1 MAYEFRFGTGLLH
14 RGDSAHAALSKWGYS
29 LLMSRRA
36 YAAAFVAL
44 GLVATYAFQP
54 GLGHFMWSAIVWG
67 ILMMSTLMVLAVLA
81 NILMVL
87 VHMWT
92 GYTPKQEQ
100 RLEQDAVDLGKEMLR
115 FEPTSQDEP
124 KRVA

>member
-1 MAYEFRFGTGLLH
+1 
-14 RGDSAHAALSKWGYS
+14 
-29 LLMSRRA
+29 MSRHRA
-36 YAAAFVAL
+36 YAAALIAL

-54 GLGHFMWSAIVWG
+54 GLGHFIWSAIVW
-67 ILMMSTLMVLAVLA
+67 IIFMMSALMVLAVLS

-87 VHMWT
+87 IHMWT

-100 RLEQDAVDLGKEMLR
+100 RLEQDTVDLGKEMLR
-115 FEPTSQDEP
+115 FEPTSGRDES